1 MHRKS
6 DVGGGIASVTIQTD
20 TSKPRQVVAAP
31 DSGGG
36 RRRREWVER
45 EREGER
51 DAQRQKEN
59 EEEG

>member
-1 MHRKS
+1 M
-6 DVGGGIASVTIQTD
+6 TIQTD

-36 RRRREWVER
+36 RRRDVWRER
-45 EREGER
+45 EREEAR
-51 DAQRQKEN
+51 DAQRQKGN

>member
-6 DVGGGIASVTIQTD
+6 DVGGSIASVTIQTD
-20 TSKPRQVVAAP
+20 TSKPRQVR
-31 DSGGG
+31 SCT
-36 RRRREWVER
+36 RQRRREEEGWMER
-45 EREGER
+45 GRKGER